1 MSGLCNNTAVV
12 TGASS
17 GIGRAVALA
26 LGREGMCVALVGR
39 NRERLSETAAAM
51 NGNRTG
57 CRLYPADLADDGDLR
72 NLLQQLER
80 DLAAVDVLVHAA
92 GAISLGA
99 VEATPVEEFDLQ
111 YRVNLRAPFVL
122 TQALL
127 PRLKRARGQV
137 VFINS
142 SAGLAAN
149 ANAAQYSATKHGLKA
164 LADSLRGEVNAEGV
178 RVVSIFPGRVSTPMQ
193 RAILESEGRPWK
205 PERLMQPEDVA
216 LAVVGALTLA
226 RTAEV
231 TNLSIRPM
239 VKY

>member
-1 MSGLCNNTAVV
+1 MSLANKTAVV

-17 GIGRAVALA
+17 GVGRALA
-26 LGREGMCVALVGR
+26 LAFRREGMCVAMVGR
-39 NRERLSETAAAM
+39 SVKRLSETAAAGG
-51 NGNRTG
+51 NGAG
-57 CRLYPADLADDGDLR
+57 CRIYPADLADDGSLRDLVER
-72 NLLQQLER
+72 LER
-80 DLAAVDVLVHAA
+80 DLATVDILAHAA
-92 GAISLGA
+92 GAIALGA
-99 VEATPVEEFDLQ
+99 VESQPAEEFDRQ
-111 YRVNLRAPFVL
+111 YRVNLRAPFLL

-127 PRLKRARGQV
+127 PKLKRAGGQV

-164 LADSLRGEVNAEGV
+164 LADSLRAEVNADGV
-178 RVVSIFPGRVSTPMQ
+178 RVISIFPGRISTPMQ
-193 RAILESEGRPWK
+193 KAILESEGCSWH

-216 LAVVGALTLA
+216 HVVVSSLTLP

-231 TNLSIRPM
+231 TNLSVRPM